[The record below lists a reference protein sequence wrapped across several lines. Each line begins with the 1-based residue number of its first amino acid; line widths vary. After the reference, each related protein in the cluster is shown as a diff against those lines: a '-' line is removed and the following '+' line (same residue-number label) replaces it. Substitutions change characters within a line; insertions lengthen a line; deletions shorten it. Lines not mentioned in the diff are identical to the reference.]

1 MSFVVPTPSE
11 TFDVALED
19 GAKILIRRHGNRD
32 GLRLTVTHGNGF
44 AADAY
49 LPFWELLT
57 PNYDV
62 LVFDFRNHGQNVPVE
77 PSHHT
82 YAQLARDL
90 DRVID
95 AIGARLGRKTTV
107 GIFHSMSART
117 AMKHAIEIGWR
128 WDGLVLFDP
137 PNVPPVD
144 HPRYAAMEVFENKLT
159 EWALGRRRRF
169 ASVEEL
175 ASDYRRSRATERW
188 VPGAHE
194 LMARSVL
201 RKSPDG
207 DGYTL
212 VCAPENEAAI
222 YAEALSLNLW
232 PRATDFGGPV
242 RLIGADP
249 NLKGAPATAE
259 TNQALGL
266 ENGYDYAF
274 VPGTGHLLQIEKPAE
289 CARLVE
295 EFIAKC
301 GLCRP

>member
-1 MSFVVPTPSE
+1 MNFVVPAPSE
-11 TFDVALED
+11 TFDIALED
-19 GAKILIRRHGNRD
+19 GASIRVRRHGNRD
-32 GLRLTVTHGNGF
+32 GVRLTVTHGNGF

-49 LPFWELLT
+49 LPFWQHLT
-57 PNYDV
+57 PRYDV

-77 PSHHT
+77 PSHHN
-82 YAQLARDL
+82 YAQLSHDL
-90 DRVID
+90 DRVLYGIE
-95 AIGARLGRKTTV
+95 ARLGKKTTV
-107 GIFHSMSART
+107 GVFHSMSARA

-128 WDGLVLFDP
+128 WDALVLFDP
-137 PNVPPVD
+137 PNVPPTD
-144 HPRYAAMEVFENKLT
+144 HPRYKAMEVFENKLT
-159 EWALGRRRRF
+159 EWALGRRRKF

-175 ASDYRRSRATERW
+175 ATEYLKSRATERW
-188 VPGAHE
+188 VAGAHE

-222 YAEALSLNLW
+222 YAEALTLNLW
-232 PRATDFGGPV
+232 PRASAFGGPV
-242 RLIGADP
+242 TLIGADP
-249 NLKGAPATAE
+249 DLKGAPATAQ
-259 TNQALGL
+259 TNQALGV

-295 EFIAKC
+295 EFVAKC
-301 GLCRP
+301 GLRRP